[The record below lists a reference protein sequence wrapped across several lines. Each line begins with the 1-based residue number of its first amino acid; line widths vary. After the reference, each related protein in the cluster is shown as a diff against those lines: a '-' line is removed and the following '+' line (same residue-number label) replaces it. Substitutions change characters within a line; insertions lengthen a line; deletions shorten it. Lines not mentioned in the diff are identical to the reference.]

1 MRNINKMLK
10 GVAFLMCLGFLAF
23 AGNADAAVS
32 KASVTSHQYYKDCQR
47 AQSFVDQYDTKMGNT
62 NQDQCNQSCCLY
74 YQSLVAQADAAN
86 RKKAEQTWKDCVSSA
101 EKYLSQANDAL
112 KECKKTA
119 EAAQKAEK
127 NATKKNDDLTD
138 KQKEQAAAE
147 KAMKDAEAA
156 YNAKCQNQGT
166 LTQECQKLL
175 DAYEKAAKNAGKK
188 ANATQK
194 AQNQAESAQA
204 AAKSATDAAH
214 RSSCPDGQVWSE
226 TGCHDPVLLD
236 SRLGDAAADSTA
248 AGSENDLKEAQQDAK
263 DSVNRQ
269 ETCSSKLGIGEKG
282 ELKSGFDIFKL
293 IACKIMV
300 LVADL
305 RVIVY
310 ILSGFG
316 LIAFAYGAI
325 IGKINFKQLAN
336 IAIGLFILSMTTSF
350 IEYFAYDGRKGSLA
364 FGDFL
369 PDGNHAKYMS
379 NYTQE
384 ECANNPNLC
393 PDVALAGAKDAAEG
407 SSWSLKDLKNSINSA
422 RDAIKTASNTVKTV
436 QNNVRNVTNAV
447 SNIGNAI
454 KNGGDPF
461 SMVNNIVAGVSQIS
475 SAVTNTAGALASGAS
490 SLSNSL
496 QDMTSTQEQLAYRQ
510 QLESEYNRLKAKC
523 DHGNCSENERN
534 ALLKLQEQMNS
545 QTTSV
550 DQYLANNGKGGG
562 STILDGINQVNNMV
576 GQAANATNKM
586 NSATSMGQEVFGDN
600 TLGAILGAA
609 NGLAEGYVQTTDFI
623 NNNKN
628 NGNFDFRDQ
637 QTKDEEDWN
646 AKLRKAQNDCAA
658 KGGIN
663 DYKIITTQLGKK
675 QISGHCYNTTEKGSL
690 VEINDDGTMDVTR
703 NNHGGNNNVYEARI
717 DANGNI
723 ISSSRTQFGQDAQ
736 GNADETKGNST
747 SDFSK
752 NPDGGDTTKTTDAN
766 GNETFRDRDANGN
779 ITGIE
784 TNGQKIVTPEE
795 KEKRVKECTDRKE
808 IYCERTGSCVRT
820 QSDCNPK

>member
-23 AGNADAAVS
+23 AGNADAKIS
-32 KASVTSHQYYKDCQR
+32 KATVTSHQYYKDCQR

-62 NQDQCNQSCCLY
+62 NQEQCNQSCCLY
-74 YQSLVAQADAAN
+74 YQSLVSQAGAAD
-86 RKKAEQTWKDCVSSA
+86 RKQAEKTWKDCVSAA
-101 EKYLSQANDAL
+101 EKYLNQANDAL

-119 EAAQKAEK
+119 ETAKKADEKAAKKDDNLEK
-127 NATKKNDDLTD
+127 KK
-138 KQKEQAAAE
+138 KEQEAAN
-147 KAMKDAEAA
+147 KAMAEAEAA
-156 YNAKCQNQGT
+156 YNAKCQNKGT
-166 LTQECQKLL
+166 LSKECEKLL
-175 DAYEKAAKNAGKK
+175 DAYEKAAENAGKK
-188 ANATQK
+188 ANAVK
-194 AQNQAESAQA
+194 KAESQA
-204 AAKSATDAAH
+204 ASANAAAASATDAAH

-226 TGCHDPVLLD
+226 TGCHDPIMTD
-236 SRLGDAAADSTA
+236 TDLGAAGKGSTA
-248 AGSENDLKEAQQDAK
+248 TGSENDLKNAQHDAM

-384 ECANNPNLC
+384 ECANNPDLC

-407 SSWSLKDLKNSINSA
+407 SSWSWKDLKSSISSA

-461 SMVNNIVAGVSQIS
+461 TMVNNIVAGVSQIS
-475 SAVTNTAGALASGAS
+475 DAVTNTAGALASGAS

-496 QDMTSTQEQLAYRQ
+496 QDMTSSQEQLAYRQ
-510 QLESEYNRLKAKC
+510 QLETEYNRLKAKC
-523 DHGNCSENERN
+523 DHGNCSENEWKSLN
-534 ALLKLQEQMNS
+534 NLKEQMDN
-545 QTTSV
+545 QTTGV
-550 DQYLANNGKGGG
+550 DKYLANDGKGGG
-562 STILDGINQVNNMV
+562 STILDGINKVNNMA
-576 GQAANATNKM
+576 GQAANATNQM
-586 NSATSMGQEVFGDN
+586 QAATGMGQEVFGDN

-609 NGLAEGYVQTTDFI
+609 NGLAEGYNQTTDFI
-623 NNNKN
+623 ENNKN
-628 NGNFDFRDQ
+628 NGNMDFRSQ
-637 QTKDEEDWN
+637 ETKNEEDWN
-646 AKLRKAQNDCAA
+646 EKLRKLQNDCAA
-658 KGGIN
+658 KGGKN
-663 DYKIITTQLGKK
+663 DYQIITKSLSGQKA
-675 QISGHCYNTTEKGSL
+675 ISGSCYNVTSNGTH
-690 VEINDDGTMDVTR
+690 VEIHNDGSKDVIR
-703 NNHGGNNNVYEARI
+703 NNSSGNNTTYEAHI
-717 DANGNI
+717 DANGNVT
-723 ISSSRTQFGQDAQ
+723 SSTLTQHGADAQ
-736 GNADETKGNST
+736 GNADENRGNTVTNPNGGST
-747 SDFSK
+747 
-752 NPDGGDTTKTTDAN
+752 TTTVDAN
-766 GNETFRDRDANGN
+766 GNTTHKERDADGN
-779 ITGIE
+779 TTSIE
-784 TNGQKIVTPEE
+784 TNGQTIVTPEE
-795 KEKRVKECTDRKE
+795 KARRVKECADRKE

-820 QSDCNPK
+820 QSDCKS